1 MVRVERI
8 FILVRLQ
15 SELARLFQRALGQ
28 EFGRN
33 VTHWREMKKRESPW
47 LVTPELPFLSQ
58 ASRLT
63 GPLLLPPLVLY
74 LSSHLQ
80 LH

>member
-1 MVRVERI
+1 MVRAEGI

-15 SELARLFQRALGQ
+15 SGLARLFQRALGQ
-28 EFGRN
+28 EFGGN
-33 VTHWREMKKRESPW
+33 VAHWGETKKRESPW

-58 ASRLT
+58 ASRLI
-63 GPLLLPPLVLY
+63 GPLLLPPLELY